1 MIKKKKRPKTHM
13 IILNKQPT
21 FLRIL
26 WSKLVEKFFGFSN
39 SVKWHAY
46 YYSILDKFAY
56 FGENVKLDT
65 EIWFA
70 GPKNITI
77 KDNVFIGRGVI
88 INASRG
94 AEIYLDEGC
103 AIGANSTIITWNLD
117 NLKNKGLIRSK
128 NKSILKGVFVGKGVG
143 IGYNVTINPGINLG
157 DGCEVAA
164 GSVVTRNVKPFDIV
178 SGNPAVVIGHR
189 IEY

>member
-1 MIKKKKRPKTHM
+1 MFIFKKRSNLHM
-13 IILNKQPT
+13 IILKKRPT

-26 WSKLVEKFFGFSN
+26 WSKIIEKCFGFLN
-39 SVKWHAY
+39 SLKWKAY
-46 YYSILDKFAY
+46 YYSIMDKFAY
-56 FGENVKLDT
+56 FGDNVALDK

-77 KDNVFIGRGVI
+77 KNNVFIGKGAI

-94 AEIYLDEGC
+94 GEIYLDEGC
-103 AIGANSTIITWNLD
+103 AIGANSTIVTWNLD
-117 NLKNKGLIRSK
+117 NLKNKGLIRNK
-128 NKSILKGVFVGKGVG
+128 NKSVFKGVFIGKGVG
-143 IGYNVTINPGINLG
+143 VGYNVTINPGIKLG

-178 SGNPAVVIGHR
+178 SGAPAVVIGHR
-189 IEY
+189 TEL